1 MNAARHDRVGLVI
14 LDRDGVISRDDTIDG
29 KGYAPRR
36 FSRFH
41 LLPGTRDAIARL
53 RRAGYTV
60 AVATNQPDIGNG
72 LIDPREVAAMHA
84 KLLATTRVDAIF
96 VCPHRQDEGCDCR
109 KPAPGMLKA
118 AILGMG
124 IPPRATWM
132 VGDRESDIAAGR
144 AAGCRT
150 IFIRRSGHAASR
162 LKSDALVR
170 SLPAAVRAILARP
183 RNRST
188 AAR

>member
-1 MNAARHDRVGLVI
+1 MNAARDRRAGLVI
-14 LDRDGVISRDDTIDG
+14 LDRDGVISRDDTICG

-41 LLPGTRDAIARL
+41 LLPGARDAIARL
-53 RRAGYTV
+53 RRAGYIV
-60 AVATNQPDIGNG
+60 VVATNQPDIGNG
-72 LIDPREVAAMHA
+72 LVDPREIAAMHA
-84 KLLATTRVDAIF
+84 KLLASTRIDAIF

-109 KPAPGMLKA
+109 KPAPGMLTA

-124 IPPRATWM
+124 IPARGAWM
-132 VGDRESDIAAGR
+132 VGDRDSDIAAGH

-150 IFIRRSGHAASR
+150 VFIRRSGHAAAR
-162 LKSDALVR
+162 VKSDAIVR
-170 SLPAAVRAILARP
+170 SLPAAVRTILARP